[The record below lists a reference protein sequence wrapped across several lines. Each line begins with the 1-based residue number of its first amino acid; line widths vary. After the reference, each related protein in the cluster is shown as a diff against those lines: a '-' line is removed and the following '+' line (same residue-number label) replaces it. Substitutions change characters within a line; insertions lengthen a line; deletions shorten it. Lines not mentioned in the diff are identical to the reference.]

1 MKFPQNNII
10 DTWLTENGN
19 PEIAKFVEKNLAI
32 ATKVN
37 TILKERSIKKNVFAK
52 MLGKKPSEIT
62 KILSGSH
69 NITLKT
75 IAKME
80 VALNVNLINIEPIIE
95 HKYVYL
101 GLIKGGNIKK
111 AIKESTE
118 THYEQSEL
126 LYANC

>member
-1 MKFPQNNII
+1 MKFSQNNII

-19 PEIAKFVEKNLAI
+19 PEIAKFIEKNLEI

-37 TILKERSIKKNVFAK
+37 TILKERGIKKIAFAK

-62 KILSGSH
+62 KILSGTH

-75 IAKME
+75 ITKME
-80 VALNVNLINIEPIIE
+80 VALDINLINIEPVIQ

-101 GLIKGGNIKK
+101 GLIKGDKN
-111 AIKESTE
+111 AIKDCLE
-118 THYEQSEL
+118 TQYEDSDL

>member
-10 DTWLTENGN
+10 DTWLTENGD

-37 TILKERSIKKNVFAK
+37 TILKERGIKKIVFAK
-52 MLGKKPSEIT
+52 MLSKKPSEIT
-62 KILSGSH
+62 KILSGAH

-75 IAKME
+75 ITKME
-80 VALNVNLINIEPIIE
+80 VALDINLINIEPIIE

-101 GLIKGGNIKK
+101 GLIKGDNIKN
-111 AIKESTE
+111 AIKDSTE
-118 THYEQSEL
+118 THYEPSEL
-126 LYANC
+126 LYAN

>member
-19 PEIAKFVEKNLAI
+19 TEVAKFVEKNLAI

-37 TILKERSIKKNVFAK
+37 TILKERGIKKIAFAK

-62 KILSGSH
+62 KILSGAH

-75 IAKME
+75 ITKM
-80 VALNVNLINIEPIIE
+80 
-95 HKYVYL
+95 
-101 GLIKGGNIKK
+101 
-111 AIKESTE
+111 
-118 THYEQSEL
+118 
-126 LYANC
+126 

>member
-37 TILKERSIKKNVFAK
+37 TILKERSIKKNVFAE

-75 IAKME
+75 ITKME

-101 GLIKGGNIKK
+101 GLIKGGDMKN
-111 AIKESTE
+111 AIKDSTE
-118 THYEQSEL
+118 TYYEHSEL

>member
-1 MKFPQNNII
+1 MKFPQKSII

-19 PEIAKFVEKNLAI
+19 PEIDKFVEKNLAI

-37 TILKERSIKKNVFAK
+37 TILKERNIKKITFAK
-52 MLGKKPSEIT
+52 ILGKKPSEIT

-75 IAKME
+75 ITKME
-80 VALNVNLINIEPIIE
+80 VALNINLINIEPVIE

-101 GLIKGGNIKK
+101 GLIKGDNIKN

-118 THYEQSEL
+118 THYEQSN